1 MNRFEY
7 PVLLTP
13 DQDGGFVVTSRDLPE
28 VITQGETIENALFEA
43 ADALDEAFAARID
56 DGLAIPPPSP
66 LQVGEYWVGPPVETA
81 IKAGLYLALRESR
94 ISKSELARRLGVNEK
109 AVRRML
115 DPHYVS
121 KLPRM
126 VEAIQALG
134 KRLVIAVE

>member
-13 DQDGGFVVTSRDLPE
+13 DQDEGFVVTCRDLPE
-28 VITQGETIENALFEA
+28 VITQGETIDNALAEA

-56 DGLAIPPPSP
+56 DGLVIPPPSP
-66 LQVGEYWVGPPVETA
+66 LQEGEYLVAPPVETA
-81 IKAGLYLALRESR
+81 IKAGLYLALRESM

-109 AVRRML
+109 TVRRML

>member
-13 DQDGGFVVTSRDLPE
+13 DQGGGFVVTSRDLPE

-66 LQVGEYWVGPPVETA
+66 LQAGEYWVGPPVETA

-109 AVRRML
+109 RYGGCSIRIMCPNCRVWLRPFR
-115 DPHYVS
+115 HWVS
-121 KLPRM
+121 
-126 VEAIQALG
+126 AW
-134 KRLVIAVE
+134 